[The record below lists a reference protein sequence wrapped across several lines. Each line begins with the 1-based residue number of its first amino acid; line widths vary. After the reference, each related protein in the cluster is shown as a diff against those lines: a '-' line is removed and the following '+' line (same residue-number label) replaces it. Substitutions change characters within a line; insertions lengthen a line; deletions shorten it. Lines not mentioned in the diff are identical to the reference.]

1 MRALLGLAT
10 RRKGAVEV
18 TQASAASVTPIRPDP
33 LTTSPDQRPASGIDA
48 DTLDAVEEDVLE
60 GIRQVTSAVERAARD
75 SAAAETDLGRIRDV
89 AMDLRSAGRD
99 ATSQSAALASSIEE
113 LAGSSREI
121 DRAMQLAQ
129 GSLHQAVASSRD
141 AEVLI
146 AALVRA
152 SSEIVSVV
160 NTVAAIAQQTNLLAL
175 NATIEA
181 ARAGQAG
188 RGFAVVASEVKA
200 LAVEAGRAIG
210 DIRGRIDNVR
220 LSATSSA
227 QAIGRVVASVR
238 EVEPVFDTVRSAVT
252 EQTYSIAAIAGRAV
266 ENSTYVEQVD
276 SRAEAASKAAAAASE
291 RVTHSHRALAEADS
305 LAAGLRRRFVTVLRH
320 STVGDRRRSHRF
332 PIELAARIVPRG
344 GIPISARTID
354 LGSGGALIACPA
366 DISFDRSDFSVEI
379 ADLGRFSI
387 RAVGRSAAGL
397 HCAFKDVDPEAERQL
412 AALLDRTEREY
423 SPCIAAAQGAARQ
436 VKETLER
443 LAVTGKLSRTDLF
456 GTAYRPIPGTNPAQ
470 FETPITAILEA
481 ELPPILERAVSSD
494 AKALFCIAV
503 DRNGYCPVH
512 NRKYSHPQRPDDP
525 RWNIP
530 NCRNK
535 RIFDDRAGITAARST
550 RPFIVQAYARDM
562 GNDVNVMTREVDA
575 PIRPFGRHWGALR
588 LGYTY

>member
-10 RRKGAVEV
+10 RRRSAVLIADE
-18 TQASAASVTPIRPDP
+18 AGASVSPIRPAP
-33 LTTSPDQRPASGIDA
+33 LTALPDQRPSSGIDG

-75 SAAAETDLGRIRDV
+75 SAAAEADLGRIRDV
-89 AMDLRSAGRD
+89 AGDLRSAGRD
-99 ATSQSAALASSIEE
+99 ASSQSAALAASIEE

-129 GSLHQAVASSRD
+129 GSLNQAVTSSRD
-141 AEVLI
+141 AEELI

-200 LAVEAGRAIG
+200 LSVEAGRAIG
-210 DIRGRIDNVR
+210 DIRARIDNVR

-227 QAIGRVVASVR
+227 DAIGRVVASVR

-252 EQTYSIAAIAGRAV
+252 EQTYSIAAIAERAV
-266 ENSTYVEQVD
+266 ENSAYVEQVD
-276 SRAEAASKAAAAASE
+276 SRAEAASNASAAASE
-291 RVTHSHRALAEADS
+291 RVTQAHRALAEADA
-305 LAAGLRRRFVTVLRH
+305 LASGLRRRFVTVLRH
-320 STVGDRRRSHRF
+320 STIGDRRRAHRF
-332 PIELAARIVPRG
+332 PIELEARILPRRGVPV
-344 GIPISARTID
+344 SARTVD
-354 LGSGGALIACPA
+354 LGSGGALIACPPDLA
-366 DISFDRSDFSVEI
+366 FDRDDLAVEI
-379 ADLGRFSI
+379 GDLGRFSI
-387 RAVGRSAAGL
+387 RAVGRSMSGL
-397 HCAFKDVDPEAERQL
+397 HCAFKDVDPETERRL

-423 SPCIAAAQGAARQ
+423 GPRIGAAQGAARQ
-436 VKETLER
+436 VKEALER
-443 LAVTGKLSRTDLF
+443 LAVTGKLSRTELF
-456 GTAYRPIPGTNPAQ
+456 DTSYQQIPGTNPAQ
-470 FETPITAILEA
+470 FETRMTALLEA
-481 ELPPILERAVSSD
+481 ELSPILERVVSSD
-494 AKALFCIAV
+494 GEAMFCIAV

-512 NRKYSHPQRPDDP
+512 NRRYSYPQRPDDP
-525 RWNIP
+525 RWNIA

-550 RPFIVQAYARDM
+550 RPFIVQTYARDM
-562 GNDVNVMTREVDA
+562 GGDVAVMTREVDA

-588 LGYTY
+588 LGYKY